1 MTSAKHIKVILLGD
15 PTVGKTSLIQRYINN
30 TFQAITEKTTVI
42 DSGHTTVSGVPVE
55 VWDTAGQEVFKSLNR
70 MYYRDSKVCVLV
82 HDLSTSTG

>member
-1 MTSAKHIKVILLGD
+1 M
-15 PTVGKTSLIQRYINN
+15 
-30 TFQAITEKTTVI
+30 TEKTTVI